1 MIKIGLP
8 YRSNGKEFAYD
19 ARDQGLI
26 TGLERFSGEGN
37 TSPLQYSCLENS
49 MDRKAW
55 RPTVHG
61 VSKSQ
66 TRLSN

>member
-1 MIKIGLP
+1 MIKIGFP

-37 TSPLQYSCLENS
+37 TSPL
-49 MDRKAW
+49 
-55 RPTVHG
+55 
-61 VSKSQ
+61 
-66 TRLSN
+66 